1 MSMTEGEWS
10 EAGPAPRRRT
20 LRAGDG
26 AACGAR
32 AEQLPTHLA
41 FTDTTLAPTGKFS
54 RM

>member
-1 MSMTEGEWS
+1 MASWLDGDGACGRDGAACS
-10 EAGPAPRRRT
+10 
-20 LRAGDG
+20 DG

-32 AEQLPTHLA
+32 AEQLDTHLA